1 VLEIASGEHKDAI
14 QKLVCAVNED
24 QKQHLG
30 TLDSSVSFANEKT
43 DSNKSLVDLPSGTGN
58 ELKKDPSEIAPDSSS
73 ALPSK
78 QQEICLVKPRESFT
92 KDIEQSRTQT
102 FAFPNSTW
110 TQFWII
116 FKRTLLQG
124 VRDPTLTQMRLVA
137 HFAVGAII
145 SLIYYGIGNDAGKIQ
160 SNVGFIFFT
169 TMFMMFTAMM
179 PTILTFPTEMS
190 VLIRENLNYWYSLK
204 AYYLAKTC
212 ADLPFQMM
220 YTSLFVVAVYLLTGQ
235 PMDTNRLFM
244 FLLINVLTALVAQ
257 SLGLLIGA
265 GLSIE
270 SGVFLG

>member
-1 VLEIASGEHKDAI
+1 MDPLLICECHQLDKLRSLDNSPHSVPFLSTNGFVCPQFHNPADFVLEIASGEHKDAI

-124 VRDPTLTQMRLVA
+124 IRDPTLTQMRLVA

-160 SNVGFIFFT
+160 SNSHV
-169 TMFMMFTAMM
+169 
-179 PTILTFPTEMS
+179 S
-190 VLIRENLNYWYSLK
+190 H
-204 AYYLAKTC
+204 
-212 ADLPFQMM
+212 
-220 YTSLFVVAVYLLTGQ
+220 
-235 PMDTNRLFM
+235 
-244 FLLINVLTALVAQ
+244 
-257 SLGLLIGA
+257 
-265 GLSIE
+265 
-270 SGVFLG
+270 

>member
-1 VLEIASGEHKDAI
+1 MLA
-14 QKLVCAVNED
+14 
-24 QKQHLG
+24 
-30 TLDSSVSFANEKT
+30 
-43 DSNKSLVDLPSGTGN
+43 
-58 ELKKDPSEIAPDSSS
+58 
-73 ALPSK
+73 
-78 QQEICLVKPRESFT
+78 R
-92 KDIEQSRTQT
+92 
-102 FAFPNSTW
+102 
-110 TQFWII
+110 
-116 FKRTLLQG
+116 FK
-124 VRDPTLTQMRLVA
+124 A
-137 HFAVGAII
+137 
-145 SLIYYGIGNDAGKIQ
+145 
-160 SNVGFIFFT
+160 
-169 TMFMMFTAMM
+169 
-179 PTILTFPTEMS
+179 ILTFPTEMS